1 MFDKTNSSVKCFLF
15 LHVLWSP
22 WCAVGFR
29 VGFLVGLPGLS
40 ELPVPRQAHSIR
52 WRAPSTAVAHTGRF
66 TKQRM
71 ESCGAMFVSEELWT
85 FQNSLKRIE
94 SDWACIPTTSYEI
107 KMFRLKSGLG
117 KRETSKLREMWS
129 RSRWSGQCLVC
140 PWIDWV
146 LPGSDALSH
155 LRVDFEAQLSFS
167 SEEGVRFSWHPRWWN
182 HHWLASRIV
191 HAACMPTAF
200 FGWNMLKLPIYSF
213 HLFSSLFQAVG
224 VKGWSLKGPTHVAQ
238 AFQGDPYR
246 PCLVLRPEVA
256 RRERGRQGETE
267 DVRRFDH
274 VLWWVRQMAA
284 KATKQLWFFHN
295 LESVAAW

>member
-1 MFDKTNSSVKCFLF
+1 MLSFFTRPLITVVRSCFSGWISGWTSRTIWTSGTTTSAQHTLESSIDSCRTYWKVHQAAHGVVWSYVWGRRIVDLSKFL
-15 LHVLWSP
+15 
-22 WCAVGFR
+22 
-29 VGFLVGLPGLS
+29 
-40 ELPVPRQAHSIR
+40 
-52 WRAPSTAVAHTGRF
+52 T
-66 TKQRM
+66 
-71 ESCGAMFVSEELWT
+71 
-85 FQNSLKRIE
+85 
-94 SDWACIPTTSYEI
+94 DWACIPTTSYDI
-107 KMFRLKSGLG
+107 KIFRLKSGLG

-167 SEEGVRFSWHPRWWN
+167 SEEGLRFSWHPHWWN

-213 HLFSSLFQAVG
+213 SFHLFSSLFISFPSCGGERLISQG
-224 VKGWSLKGPTHVAQ
+224 TTHVAQ

-267 DVRRFDH
+267 DVRRPCS
-274 VLWWVRQMAA
+274 VVT
-284 KATKQLWFFHN
+284 KADGG
-295 LESVAAW
+295 